1 MKHRWPVLAIV
12 VATVLVFARLIF
24 ASNGVPFLLIP
35 WDFRMLGAPWLIYG
49 WDMIRAGHW
58 PLWCPYAGAGVPFF
72 INPQTH
78 TYAPPSILL
87 GLLFGYS
94 FRLVQ
99 LHCVATIAL
108 AGVGAYGLSYSIWR
122 SRSAALLSGLCFGL
136 SSTLYSHMEHF
147 PILSAY
153 ALAPWL
159 FWAIL
164 AAVEKRSRWAML
176 GIAAI
181 VYSLLTAGYLGVV
194 LMLGPWAAVW
204 LVGLSARLPIRNRER
219 LRVIAQTAFAAGLGV
234 AMAAIN
240 WLPFLASASEYTRGD
255 ALSLDNVFSPIGSLA
270 PKHFFGMLY
279 SFITS
284 NPFPGVEVDV
294 SMRGIYFGTVAVVLA
309 VVCLASV
316 RGWFVGALAT
326 LTLGSLLM
334 SLGGAF
340 FIRLALH
347 ILVPIFNMS
356 RFPAGDSRYLAVLG
370 FCVLAGGGALAVAR
384 GDETAAFFARRACK
398 YLVVFYLVSI
408 VGLQLLFGKFI
419 DVVVSTV
426 TFEAFCMLLAF
437 VVLWRWQNVTAT
449 ILLCAIAV
457 LETGYGAT
465 ANFDPAGQPISKA
478 DYLNLSHHEP
488 GFPNAGILSPRL
500 GNEATLNGD
509 TSAAYVGKKFF
520 VSEYNPLRLK
530 RWFALTGAGFGPWL
544 RIGPRVVALPAGS
557 APTSFAEFAPIAAP
571 VKFDITNFGPNQ
583 IDYAVDLPSAAL
595 LVFNEMY
602 FPGWKATVDGKSVA
616 VKPLVEGLRSLNVG
630 AGHHA
635 VVFKFRPGLF
645 FVAFGIS
652 LAGLVVF
659 LAWALRVRR
668 RRGMVPAVA

>member
-1 MKHRWPVLAIV
+1 MKHRWPIFAILI
-12 VATVLVFARLIF
+12 ATVLVFARLIF
-24 ASNGVPFLLIP
+24 ASNGVPFRLIP
-35 WDFRMLGAPWLIYG
+35 WDFRMAAAPWLIYG

-58 PLWCPYAGAGVPFF
+58 PLWCPYAGAGMPFF

-78 TYAPPSILL
+78 VYAPPSILL

-94 FRLVQ
+94 YRLVQ

-108 AGVGAYGLSYSIWR
+108 AGVGAYGLSYSIWQ

-136 SSTLYSHMEHF
+136 SSTLYSHLEHF
-147 PILSAY
+147 PILTAY

-164 AAVEKRSRWAML
+164 AAVEKHSRWAML

-181 VYSLLTAGYLGVV
+181 VHSLLTGGYLGVV
-194 LMLGPWAAVW
+194 LMLGPWSAVW
-204 LVGLSARLPIRNRER
+204 ALVLAARLPIRNRER
-219 LRVIAQTAFAAGLGV
+219 LRVLAKTVFAAGLGV
-234 AMAAIN
+234 AMASVN

-255 ALSLDNVFSPIGSLA
+255 GLGIESVFAPTGSLA

-316 RGWFVGALAT
+316 REWIVGALAT
-326 LTLGSLLM
+326 LTLSSLLM
-334 SLGGAF
+334 ALGGAF
-340 FIRLALH
+340 FARIALH

-356 RFPAGDSRYLAVLG
+356 RFPAADSRYLAVLG
-370 FCVLAGGGALAVAR
+370 FCLLAGGGARAVAR
-384 GDETAAFFARRACK
+384 REETASFLARRSFK

-408 VGLQLLFGKFI
+408 VGLQLLFGRFI

-426 TFEAFCMLLAF
+426 TFEAFCMLLAL
-437 VVLWRWQNVTAT
+437 VVLWRWQNATAT
-449 ILLCAIAV
+449 VLLCAIAV

-465 ANFDPAGQPISKA
+465 ANFDPAGQSISKA
-478 DYLNLSHHEP
+478 DYLNLSHHET
-488 GFPNAGILSPRL
+488 GFPKAGILSPRL
-500 GNEATLNGD
+500 GNEATVNGD

-520 VSEYNPLRLK
+520 VSDYNPLRLK
-530 RWFALTGAGFGPWL
+530 RWLVLTGAGFGPWL
-544 RIGPRVVALPAGS
+544 RTGPRVVALPSGS
-557 APTSFAEFAPIAAP
+557 APTSYAEFAPIAAP
-571 VKFDITNFGPNQ
+571 VKFDITSFGPNQ
-583 IDYAVDLPSAAL
+583 IDYNVDLPAAAL

-602 FPGWKATVDGKSVA
+602 FPGWKATVDGKPA
-616 VKPLVEGLRSLNVG
+616 PVKPLVEGLRSLNVG

-635 VVFKFRPGLF
+635 VAFKFRPGLF
-645 FVAFGIS
+645 FAALGIS
-652 LAGLVVF
+652 LASIVFF
-659 LAWALRVRR
+659 LAWALRVWRR
-668 RRGMVPAVA
+668 RNAAPAVA